1 MQRVLMFLLAVSIVA
16 VSGHASAA
24 EKTPVTAVTQI
35 VFAQKL
41 VDALGW
47 GEGLPDK
54 PSERDYLAILGGNR
68 SFKFEAEDVYDRQS
82 DSVVVR
88 DYPLFGVFSGKGW
101 IHASSA
107 SPTAAH
113 FRVFI
118 PVSGNYTIK
127 VSAQGDA
134 QLWSIAGKAFR
145 FDSGSKLKESV
156 LGEAFIPAGT
166 LDFNAVIPPGGAIDY
181 IILTAPSYAPVEPL
195 AGWNPPARLTGV
207 ALDEITASL
216 LALEPQ
222 LPEDKGYGKKI
233 IPAGSVSQAPA
244 GFYVTDN
251 QIMGKTVSPK
261 WLRAGYAP
269 ATLLIP
275 LQTESSSVYGIRVH
289 FLGPELTAGFASR
302 TATFKGGSSF
312 GWVDIGTF
320 RLPKGAN
327 SLQLSVPPTAGV
339 DVIEVSRKQTSPADY
354 ASITGSG
361 RSSDSSIKPEELDSI
376 IKSLQDKFK
385 ERR

>member
-1 MQRVLMFLLAVSIVA
+1 MQRVLFFLLAVSILA
-16 VSGHASAA
+16 ASGHASAA
-24 EKTPVTAVTQI
+24 EKAAETAVTQI

-54 PSERDYLAILGGNR
+54 PADKDYIAILGGNR
-68 SFKFEAEDVYDRQS
+68 NFKFEAEEVFDRQS
-82 DSVVVR
+82 DKVVVR
-88 DYPLFGVFSGKGW
+88 DYPLFGAFSGKGW
-101 IHASSA
+101 IHG
-107 SPTAAH
+107 PTSQTAVH
-113 FRVFI
+113 FRVFVPI
-118 PVSGNYTIK
+118 SGKYTIR
-127 VSAQGDA
+127 VSAQGDS
-134 QLWSIAGKAFR
+134 QLWSVAGKAFSLN
-145 FDSGSKLKESV
+145 SGSKLKESV
-156 LGEAFIPAGT
+156 LGEAFIPGGI

-195 AGWNPPARLTGV
+195 AGWNPSAPLTGG

-216 LALEPQ
+216 LALEPL
-222 LPEDKGYGKKI
+222 LPEDKGYVKKT
-233 IPAGSVSQAPA
+233 VQADSISPTPA
-244 GFYVTDN
+244 GFYLTDK
-251 QIMGKTVSPK
+251 QIMGKTVAPK

-275 LQTESSSVYGIRVH
+275 IQTESLSVYGIRVH
-289 FLGPELTAGFASR
+289 FRGPELTAGFASR

-312 GWVDIGTF
+312 DWVDIGTF

-327 SLQLSVPPTAGV
+327 SLQLSVSPTGGV
-339 DVIEVSRKQTSPADY
+339 DVIEVSRKLASSADY
-354 ASITGSG
+354 ASLTKSA
-361 RSSDSSIKPEELDSI
+361 RSSDSLIKPEELDSI

>member
-1 MQRVLMFLLAVSIVA
+1 MSLLAVSIIA
-16 VSGHASAA
+16 ASGPASAA
-24 EKTPVTAVTQI
+24 EKAAATAITQTA
-35 VFAQKL
+35 FAQKL

-54 PSERDYLAILGGNR
+54 PVEKDYLAILGGNR
-68 SFKFEAEDVYDRQS
+68 TFKLEAEEAYDRQS

-88 DYPLFGVFSGKGW
+88 DYALFGAFSGKGW
-101 IHASSA
+101 IHGPSSQ
-107 SPTAAH
+107 TAVH

-118 PVSGNYTIK
+118 PISGKYTIK

-145 FDSGSKLKESV
+145 LNSGPKLKESV
-156 LGEAFIPAGT
+156 LGEAFIPAGV

-181 IILTAPSYAPVEPL
+181 IILTAPSYAAVEPL
-195 AGWNPPARLTGV
+195 AGWNPSARLTGG

-216 LALEPQ
+216 LALEPL
-222 LPEDKGYGKKI
+222 LPEDKGYSRKTVEAAAI
-233 IPAGSVSQAPA
+233 SPSPA

-251 QIMGKTVSPK
+251 QIMGRTVAPK

-289 FLGPELTAGFASR
+289 FLGKELTAGFASKA
-302 TATFKGGSSF
+302 TTFKGSPSF

-320 RLPKGAN
+320 RLPKGTN
-327 SLQLSVPPTAGV
+327 SLQLSVPPTGGV
-339 DVIEVSRKQTSPADY
+339 DVIEVSRKLTSPADY
-354 ASITGSG
+354 ASLTKSA
-361 RSSDSSIKPEELDSI
+361 RSSDSLIRPEEADSI

>member
-16 VSGHASAA
+16 ASGLAVAA
-24 EKTPVTAVTQI
+24 EKAPVTAVTQL

-47 GEGLPDK
+47 GEGLPDNPGEK
-54 PSERDYLAILGGNR
+54 DYFAILGGNR
-68 SFKFEAEDVYDRQS
+68 NFKFEAEEVYDRQS

-88 DYPLFGVFSGKGW
+88 DYPLFGAFSGKGW
-101 IHASSA
+101 IHAPGSQ
-107 SPTAAH
+107 TAVH
-113 FRVFI
+113 FRVFV
-118 PVSGNYTIK
+118 PFSGKYTIK
-127 VSAQGDA
+127 ASVQGNT

-145 FDSGSKLKESV
+145 FNGGSNLNESV

-181 IILTAPSYAPVEPL
+181 VILTAPSYAAVEPL
-195 AGWNPPARLTGV
+195 AGWNPSAQLTGG

-222 LPEDKGYGKKI
+222 LPEDKGYVKKVI
-233 IPAGSVSQAPA
+233 QAVSVSPTPA
-244 GFYVTDN
+244 GFYVTDK
-251 QIMGKTVSPK
+251 QIKGKTVAPK
-261 WLRAGYAP
+261 WLRAGPAP

-275 LQTESSSVYGIRVH
+275 LQTESLSVYGIRVH
-289 FLGPELTAGFASR
+289 FLGPELTAGFASKTR
-302 TATFKGGSSF
+302 TFKGGPSF
-312 GWVDIGTF
+312 DWVDIGTF
-320 RLPKGAN
+320 RLPKGTN
-327 SLQLSVPPTAGV
+327 SLKLSVSPTGGV
-339 DVIEVSRKQTSPADY
+339 DVIEVTKKLTSPADY
-354 ASITGSG
+354 ASVSKSA
-361 RSSDSSIKPEELDSI
+361 RSSDSLIKPEELDSI